1 MALERLMEER
11 KNWRKTKPFG
21 FEAKPLQLQDGSS
34 NLFEWSCTVPG
45 REGTLCEGA
54 RYPCTIR
61 FTPSYPMEPPVV
73 TMPRG
78 FFHVN
83 VCSKSGSVCLSVL
96 KSEVPSHLKDEG
108 GQVVQG
114 WKPSITVSHIL
125 LSLQELLHTPNFGSV
140 LGRAAYDV
148 RAKSGQAEY
157 DQRTREQAQKYA
169 EVEKEE

>member
-1 MALERLMEER
+1 MALARLAEER
-11 KNWRKTKPFG
+11 KNWRKCKPFG
-21 FEAKPLQLQDGSS
+21 FEAKPLSLSDGSF
-34 NLFEWSCTVPG
+34 NLFEWKCIVPG

-61 FTPSYPMEPPVV
+61 FTLNFPMEPPIVQ
-73 TMPRG
+73 MPKD

-83 VCSKSGSVCLSVL
+83 VCSQSGGVCLSVL
-96 KSEVPSHLKDEG
+96 KSEVPSHLKAD

-148 RAKSGQAEY
+148 RQKEGQAGY
-157 DQRTREQAQKYA
+157 DRRTREQAQKY
-169 EVEKEE
+169 KETEEE

>member
-1 MALERLMEER
+1 MALERLTEER

-21 FEAKPLQLQDGSS
+21 FEAKPLLLPDGST
-34 NLFEWSCTVPG
+34 NLFEWKCIVPG

-61 FTPSYPMEPPVV
+61 FTPNFPMEPPVV
-73 TMPRG
+73 TMPKG

-83 VCSKSGSVCLSVL
+83 VCAQSGGVCLSVL
-96 KSEVPSHLKDEG
+96 KSEVPSHLKQD

-125 LSLQELLHTPNFGSV
+125 LSLQELLHTPNFGSI
-140 LGRAAYDV
+140 LGSEAYIV
-148 RAKSGQAEY
+148 RQKKGQAEY
-157 DQRTREQAQKYA
+157 DRMTREQAQRF
-169 EVEKEE
+169 VEKEEG